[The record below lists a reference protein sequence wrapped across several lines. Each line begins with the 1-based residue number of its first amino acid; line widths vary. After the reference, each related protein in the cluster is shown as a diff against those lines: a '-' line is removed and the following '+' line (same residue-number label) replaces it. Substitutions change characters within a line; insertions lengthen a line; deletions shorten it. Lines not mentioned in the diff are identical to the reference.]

1 MLEVKRKKRWLTLLV
16 TVITAVGLVAA
27 GFLSSH
33 YLLTQKTNVALDR
46 CEQELE
52 VERRML
58 RTWCEP
64 SRIRIGQ
71 CEDEVYVCLCS
82 SPDEFD
88 L

>member
-1 MLEVKRKKRWLTLLV
+1 MKRKKRWLTLLV
-16 TVITAVGLVAA
+16 TVMTAVCLAAA

-33 YLLTQKTNVALDR
+33 YLLAQKTNVTLDR
-46 CEQELE
+46 CERELE
-52 VERRML
+52 QERRML
-58 RTWCEP
+58 RTWCDP

-82 SPDEFD
+82 SPDDFE